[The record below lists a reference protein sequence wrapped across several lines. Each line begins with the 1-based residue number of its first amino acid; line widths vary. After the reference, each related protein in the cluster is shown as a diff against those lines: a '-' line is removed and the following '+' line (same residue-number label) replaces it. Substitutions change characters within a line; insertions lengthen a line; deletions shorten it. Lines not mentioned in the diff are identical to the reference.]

1 METRT
6 QIVTQLVAAFLT
18 NPVRMEQ
25 IRNGMDIEHQIYSS
39 DHEVAVAY
47 ANIVA
52 TEIINQTIPEIIF
65 SETVV

>member
-25 IRNGMDIEHQIYSS
+25 IRYGMDIEHQIYSS

-52 TEIINQTIPEIIF
+52 TEIINQTSPEIIF

>member
-18 NPVRMEQ
+18 NDERMEQ
-25 IRNGMDIEHQIYSS
+25 IRNGMDAEYQMYSS
-39 DHEVAVAY
+39 DHAVAVAY

-52 TEIINQTIPEIIF
+52 DEIINKTTEEIVF
-65 SETVV
+65 PETVV